1 MEPTNIIWQNGRY
14 IPWAQAMTHV
24 LSHGLHYGTGVFEGI
39 RFYHTAQGPAIFKLR
54 EHVARLFYS
63 ASAIGM
69 TLPFSIEQ
77 IEQAII
83 ETVNRNQVEA
93 GYIRPI
99 AYFGYGSMKV
109 TPSKDMPVDVVIACW
124 PWGSYLTA
132 EAVDIKVSEF
142 IRIHPK
148 STVADAK
155 ICGHYVNSL
164 LAGQAIQGTHYHEA
178 LLLDMEGYV
187 AEGSAENI
195 FIVKDGVI
203 YTTPLGTIL
212 DGITRQ
218 TVIEIAQQFGH
229 TVKECR
235 FLPQDIQQAD
245 EAFFCG
251 TAVEVTPIRSLD
263 DCVIANGKPGQV
275 TLSIQAAYQD
285 IVHARHVDY
294 YRALTFVNGVK
305 EEQS

>member
-1 MEPTNIIWQNGRY
+1 MEPTNIIWQNGHY
-14 IPWAQAMTHV
+14 IPWQQATTHV

-39 RFYHTAQGPAIFKLR
+39 RFYDTAQGPAIFKLR

-63 ASAIGM
+63 ANAIGM

-77 IEQAII
+77 IEQAVI
-83 ETVNRNQVEA
+83 ETVNRNQIPK

-109 TPSKDMPVDVVIACW
+109 TPDQNMPVEVVIACW
-124 PWGSYLTA
+124 PWGDYLTA
-132 EAVDIKVSEF
+132 DAVDIKVSEF

-148 STVADAK
+148 STIADAK
-155 ICGHYVNSL
+155 ICGHYINSL

-178 LLLDMEGYV
+178 LLLDMDGYV

-195 FIVKDGVI
+195 FIVKNKI
-203 YTTPLGTIL
+203 LYTTPLGTIL

-218 TVIEIAQQFGH
+218 TVIEIAQQLGYAIQ
-229 TVKECR
+229 EQR

-251 TAVEVTPIRSLD
+251 TAVEITPIRSLD
-263 DCVIANGKPGQV
+263 DHLIGSGKPGEI
-275 TLSIQAAYQD
+275 TRSIQAIYQD
-285 IVHARHVDY
+285 IIHARDVNY
-294 YRALTFVNGVK
+294 YSALTFVNEAK
-305 EEQS
+305 EVQS